1 MALLFLSRHHD
12 STTWRHVLVQLM
24 PELDI
29 RVWPAVGDEEEVDI
43 ALVWNPPQGLLKG
56 FNRLKLII
64 SLGMGIDHLL
74 QDPTLPQVPIVRLVD
89 DSIVTQIGQYISW
102 AVLQQHRS
110 FSVYQHLQQKQRWQP
125 LPLTDTTTCAIGI
138 LGLGVLGQ
146 HTANVLS
153 TLGFPVL
160 GWSRTA
166 KALHGIRCFHGSQ
179 GLSNMLAQSS
189 ILVCL
194 LPLTKATQG
203 IINAATLAKL
213 PQGAYVI
220 NCGRGAHLV
229 EEDLIKTLDCGHIA
243 GATLDVFRREPLPPQ
258 HPFWSHPKIRVTPHI
273 AGITNPCTAAP
284 QVIENIR
291 RIRANQPLLH
301 PVDRNLGY

>member
-12 STTWRHVLVQLM
+12 PALWRHELVGLM
-24 PELDI
+24 PELDM
-29 RVWPAVGDEEEVDI
+29 RVWPTVGDKEDVDI
-43 ALVWNPPQGLLKG
+43 ALVWQPPQGLLKH
-56 FNRLKLII
+56 FNRLKLIL

-74 QDPTLPQVPIVRLVD
+74 RDRTLPQVPIARLVD
-89 DSIVTQIGQYISW
+89 DSIVTQIGEYVSW

-110 FSVYQHLQQKQRWQP
+110 FGVYQQMQQKQRWQP
-125 LPLTDTTTCAIGI
+125 LPLADTTACAIGI

-166 KALHGIRCFHGSQ
+166 KALQGIRCFHGSR
-179 GLSNMLAQSS
+179 GLSEMLAQSS
-189 ILVCL
+189 MLVCL
-194 LPLTKATQG
+194 LPLTPTTKD
-203 IINAATLAKL
+203 IINATTLATL
-213 PQGAYVI
+213 PQGAYII

-229 EEDLIKTLDCGHIA
+229 EDDLLIALDQGHIA
-243 GATLDVFRREPLPPQ
+243 GATLDVFRQEPLPPE
-258 HPFWSHPKIRVTPHI
+258 HPFWHHPKIRLTPHI
-273 AGITNPCTAAP
+273 AGITNSRTAAP

-291 RIRANQPLLH
+291 RIQANQPLLY
-301 PVDRNLGY
+301 PIDRYLGY